1 MLTKHLPNF
10 LTICNLLCGCIGI
23 VLVFQ
28 GNLYYA
34 TYLIWLA
41 AVFDFFDG
49 FVARWLNA
57 FSAIGKELD
66 SLADMVTFGALPAFI
81 MFHLL
86 NQTFPD
92 SFIPYIAFAIAAFS
106 ALRLAK
112 FNVDTRQSDSF
123 IGLPTPANALF
134 ISALPFVIESNTT
147 LGDFFSNGYS
157 LSIITVVFSLLLV
170 AEIRLFALK
179 FKNAKWQDNKV
190 RFIFI
195 ALSLVLIAL
204 FQITSIPMI
213 IVLYILLSLPESR
226 SNL

>member
-1 MLTKHLPNF
+1 M
-10 LTICNLLCGCIGI
+10 LCGCIGI
-23 VLVFQ
+23 VLVFE

-66 SLADMVTFGALPAFI
+66 SLADMVTFGVLPAFI

-86 NQTFPD
+86 NKAFPE
-92 SFIPYIAFAIAAFS
+92 SFISYIAFAIAAFS

-134 ISALPFVIESNTT
+134 ISALPFVIESNST
-147 LGDFFSNGYS
+147 LGDVFSHGYS
-157 LSIITVVFSLLLV
+157 LLVIAVVFSLLLV
-170 AEIRLFALK
+170 TEIRLFALK
-179 FKNAKWQDNKV
+179 FKNGKWQDNKI
-190 RFIFI
+190 RYIFI
-195 ALSLVLIAL
+195 ALSIALIAI
-204 FQITSIPMI
+204 FQITSIPI
-213 IVLYILLSLPESR
+213 IILLYILLSLPESR